1 MEIDEIV
8 EFEKPKTLK
17 FGKEVWGWAIYDF
30 ANTIFSMNIV
40 TLYFAP
46 WLIIDKGME
55 DIWYSITFSSAMFLG
70 AISMPPLGAV
80 SDSAGNKKK
89 FLLYLTLVCIAATFL
104 VGVVSLSNFSSQILL
119 ALLFFG
125 VAVFCYEG
133 GLVFYNA
140 LLTDVAPTKKIG
152 QVSGLGVSLG
162 YVGAIIGMLLVLPF
176 VQGKIFA
183 GTGNQQAFIPTAV
196 FFLLFSVPTFLWVR
210 EQRVRHPAKIKIKQS
225 FKEVWDGLANT
236 KKYPGVLRFLISN
249 FFFGDAIATV
259 ILFMAVYAQLV
270 MGFSETG
277 KIWLF
282 MVSTLSAALGSLL
295 CGWICDKIGPKKTL
309 SLVLLGWFFSLLL
322 VIFITSKIWFWIL
335 GSIVGILLGSVWT
348 ASRPLLTDLVPKSK
362 MGQFFSL
369 YSLFG
374 RVAAIVGPL
383 IWGLVVLYFKKDFFL
398 VQKVVTFLKS
408 MGIEVSQSVLSTV
421 QYRFAIL
428 SLALM
433 MLVGWW
439 ILLKVPNKFE
449 KS

>member
-1 MEIDEIV
+1 
-8 EFEKPKTLK
+8 
-17 FGKEVWGWAIYDF
+17 
-30 ANTIFSMNIV
+30 
-40 TLYFAP
+40 
-46 WLIIDKGME
+46 
-55 DIWYSITFSSAMFLG
+55 
-70 AISMPPLGAV
+70 
-80 SDSAGNKKK
+80 
-89 FLLYLTLVCIAATFL
+89 
-104 VGVVSLSNFSSQILL
+104 
-119 ALLFFG
+119 
-125 VAVFCYEG
+125 
-133 GLVFYNA
+133 
-140 LLTDVAPTKKIG
+140 VAPARKIG

-176 VQGKIFA
+176 VKGKIFD

-196 FFLLFSVPTFLWVR
+196 FFLLFSIPTFLWVK
-210 EQRVRHPAKIKIKQS
+210 EKYVSHPAKIKIKQS

-236 KKYPGVLRFLISN
+236 KKYPGVLRFLVSN

-282 MVSTLSAALGSLL
+282 MVSTLSAAIGSLL
-295 CGWICDKIGPKKTL
+295 CGWVCDKIGPKKTL

-398 VQKVVTFLKS
+398 VQKVVSFLRS
-408 MGIEVSQSVLSTV
+408 IGIEVSQSVLSTI
-421 QYRFAIL
+421 QYRFAIF

-449 KS
+449 KG